1 MGGGEDFTVMIVLWI
16 RAIRMVEDF
25 FSRELYIT
33 RIRMSIYGIFLG
45 RGEWHGWLS
54 DEIREKFVF

>member
-25 FSRELYIT
+25 FFQGAVHHKNKDEYLWDFSRE
-33 RIRMSIYGIFLG
+33 RRMAWMAE
-45 RGEWHGWLS
+45 R
-54 DEIREKFVF
+54 